1 MYVKRYRINFS
12 GQDYSVLQIKEIVGS
27 QISCSVIQYLGPLLR
42 LESEIVRAIKIV
54 EESKEIHKGGSHIT
68 CPFIKTHET

>member
-1 MYVKRYRINFS
+1 MYVKRYRINLR

-27 QISCSVIQYLGPLLR
+27 QISCSVIQFLGPLLR

-54 EESKEIHKGGSHIT
+54 EES
-68 CPFIKTHET
+68 